1 MAITEGQMLGVAG
14 FINAYGQAQAQQ
26 AAAIQQQ
33 TGYLLQARNTLAVA
47 EVNAE
52 YSNLY
57 AQVQAGRTLKKAEI
71 EARNYQIAGNQ
82 LLKNLRKTNAA
93 MRARTAASGVA
104 FGEGSAQ
111 AIQNENVR
119 NVMQD
124 VAIADLNALTA
135 QVLGFEDVTAMLQST
150 EMQNTLNLFAARQQA
165 GQYQQAGKAARQA
178 GGLLAGATLTAGAI
192 EAGKAIL

>member
-1 MAITEGQMLGVAG
+1 MKITPGQAIGIAG
-14 FINAYGQAQAQQ
+14 FISAYGEAQAQQ
-26 AAAIQQQ
+26 AVAIQQQ

-52 YSNLY
+52 YATQY
-57 AQVQAGRTLKKAEI
+57 AQIQAGRTLKKAEI

-82 LLKNLRKTNAA
+82 LLKNLRKTNASL
-93 MRARTAASGVA
+93 RARAAASGVA

-111 AIQNENVR
+111 AIQSENVR

-135 QVLGFEDVTAMLQST
+135 QVMGFEDVSAMLQST
-150 EMQNTLNLFAARQQA
+150 EIQNTLNLFGARQGAAQLQQA
-165 GQYQQAGKAARQA
+165 GSAARRT
-178 GGLLAGATLTAGAI
+178 GGLMANATLVKGGIDLA
-192 EAGKAIL
+192 KAVL

>member
-1 MAITEGQMLGVAG
+1 MAITPGQVVGIAG
-14 FINAYGQAQAQQ
+14 FINAYAESQAQQ
-26 AAAIQQQ
+26 ATAIQQQ

-52 YSNLY
+52 FASQY
-57 AQVQAGRTLKKAEI
+57 AAIQAGRTLKKAEI

-93 MRARTAASGVA
+93 LRARAAASGLA
-104 FGEGSAQ
+104 YGEGSAL
-111 AIQNENVR
+111 AIQSENTR

-135 QVLGFEDVTAMLQST
+135 KVLGFEDASAMLQST
-150 EMQNTLNLFAARQQA
+150 EMQNTLNLFAARRQADQYEQA
-165 GQYQQAGKAARQA
+165 GAAARRT
-178 GGLLAGATLTAGAI
+178 GGLLSDATLVKGAI
-192 EAGKAIL
+192 DLGKAVL

>member
-1 MAITEGQMLGVAG
+1 MAITPGQAVGIAG
-14 FINAYGQAQAQQ
+14 FISAYAESQAQQ

-33 TGYLLQARNTLAVA
+33 TGYLLQARNALAVA

-52 YSNLY
+52 YASQY
-57 AQVQAGRTLKKAEI
+57 ATIQAGRTLKKAEI

-93 MRARTAASGVA
+93 LRARAAASGVA
-104 FGEGSAQ
+104 YGEGSAL

-165 GQYQQAGKAARQA
+165 GQYEQAGEAARRT
-178 GGLLAGATLTAGAI
+178 GGLLANATLVKGAI
-192 EAGKAIL
+192 DLGKAVL